1 MEKKT
6 PRKKKKFVPTAFKFM
21 LAAGSLAGTVGVW
34 NILAQQELTQANAQ
48 NLNLPGTFVST
59 DPLPTVASLIVV
71 GPSVVSNQS
80 STPAV
85 ATIRDVT
92 VTTVQ
97 QTAVPQSGSGISLPP
112 PSSAPAP
119 VTNTQTSKK
128 P

>member
-1 MEKKT
+1 MEKNN

-34 NILAQQELTQANAQ
+34 NILARQELTQANAQ
-48 NLNLPGTFVST
+48 DLILPGTLVNT
-59 DPLPTVASLIVV
+59 EPLPTVASLIVIT
-71 GPSVVSNQS
+71 PSVGSNQAI
-80 STPAV
+80 TPTV
-85 ATIRDVT
+85 ASIRDVT
-92 VTTVQ
+92 VNTLQ
-97 QTAVPQSGSGISLPP
+97 QTSAPLSGSVISLP

>member
-1 MEKKT
+1 MEKNN

-34 NILAQQELTQANAQ
+34 NILARQELTQANAQ
-48 NLNLPGTFVST
+48 DLILPGTFFST
-59 DPLPTVASLIVV
+59 EPLPTVASLIVLT
-71 GPSVVSNQS
+71 PSVGSNLV
-80 STPAV
+80 STPSV
-85 ATIRDVT
+85 AAIRDVT
-92 VTTVQ
+92 VNTVQ
-97 QTAVPQSGSGISLPP
+97 QTASPMSGSVISLP